1 MIHSALTAA
10 NDFAAVASMQLPNPA
25 PVQPPGTNGLIVFMG
40 WAKWVALAVC
50 GLGIVAAGAMMAI
63 NSRRGE
69 GSEHAGR
76 LFGALAGVVVIGA
89 AFSIVGFLVA
99 S

>member
-1 MIHSALTAA
+1 MLHSVLTAA
-10 NDFAAVASMQLPNPA
+10 NDFASVASMQLPNPA
-25 PVQPPGTNGLIVFMG
+25 PMQPPGTNGFIVFMG

-50 GLGIVAAGAMMAI
+50 ILGIIAAGAMMSI

-76 LFGALAGVVVIGA
+76 LFNALAGVVVIA
-89 AFSIVGFLVA
+89 AAGSIVGFLVA